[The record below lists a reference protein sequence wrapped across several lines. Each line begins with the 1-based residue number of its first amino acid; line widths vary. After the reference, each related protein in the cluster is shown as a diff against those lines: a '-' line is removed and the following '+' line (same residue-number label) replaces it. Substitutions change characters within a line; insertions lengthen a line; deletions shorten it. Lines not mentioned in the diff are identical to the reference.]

1 MQVTAEAIGTV
12 LEALSSRNGSA
23 TSASKPNPFKIGK
36 AYLIRSVTTYTLG
49 RVKDIVGDFLVVEDG
64 GWLADTG
71 RFSTA
76 LATGSVNEFEK
87 ANCNIIVALGG
98 IVDAYEWQLEL
109 PKETK

>member
-1 MQVTAEAIGTV
+1 MQVSAEAIGTV

-23 TSASKPNPFKIGK
+23 PATTKPNPFKIGQ

-49 RVKDIVGDFLVVEDG
+49 RVKAIVGDFLIVEDG

-71 RFSTA
+71 KFSTA
-76 LATGSVNEFEK
+76 LAAGSVNEFEK
-87 ANCNIIVALGG
+87 ANCDIIVSLGG
-98 IVDAYEWQLEL
+98 IVDAYDWRLEL